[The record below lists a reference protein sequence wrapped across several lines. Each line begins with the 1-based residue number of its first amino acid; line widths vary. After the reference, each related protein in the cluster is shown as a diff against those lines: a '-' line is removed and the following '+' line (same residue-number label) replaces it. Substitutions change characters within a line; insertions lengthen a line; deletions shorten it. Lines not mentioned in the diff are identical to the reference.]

1 MLEFQNIRTFLLK
14 DILQIG
20 RKKFFFVSQIKNTVP
35 WTYVIND
42 LSREEITGI
51 FYEKKLKK
59 TSRENFRIKKHLKE
73 KVISCMSHGK
83 VMVIVLIV
91 GLIKKTLNEIL

>member
-51 FYEKKLKK
+51 FYEKNCKK
-59 TSRENFRIKKHLKE
+59 VVKKSLE
-73 KVISCMSHGK
+73 
-83 VMVIVLIV
+83 
-91 GLIKKTLNEIL
+91 

>member
-20 RKKFFFVSQIKNTVP
+20 RKKIFFVSQIKNTGP

-51 FYEKKLKK
+51 FYEKKLQK
-59 TSRENFRIKKHLKE
+59 TSRETFRIKKTLKR
-73 KVISCMSHGK
+73 KGNKLYVTWKGYGNRFNSWID
-83 VMVIVLIV
+83 
-91 GLIKKTLNEIL
+91 KKDLE